1 MKKQN
6 KDLLIKVFS
15 VLGDTESSIRAKNE
29 RVKLLLQKDTV
40 LDNKEKS
47 ILFKYFKNLSRF
59 ATPDYLA
66 RNLTIQEATKM
77 VNRAERASTARRKN
91 RILKDTLKENRQQ
104 RLPIV
109 FYLCSYHEKP
119 ALDHKDYQGK
129 LYIDRYWR
137 SAVLQYSELAWLE
150 APIDA
155 YIKNHKIQTMQ
166 EVVGGTPY
174 LTTRPYCKHFFI
186 PVDIWTV
193 LTSSLSAI
201 KREHPEA
208 VQGTGKKSHRQYRR
222 DYYKLRD
229 NIRKGLV
236 D

>member
-91 RILKDTLKENRQQ
+91 RIIKDTLKENRQQ